1 MKVVLLA
8 GGLGTRIREETELKP
23 KPMIEV
29 GHKPLL
35 WHLMKFYSSFG
46 YNDFVVCAG
55 YKKEVISDWIAN
67 YQIQNSDF
75 TVQLGQEINFLTKL
89 SESDWKITLADT
101 GLETM
106 TGGRIKA
113 IEKYIGNETFMC
125 TYGDGLSDVDILK
138 LLKFHKSHG
147 KYATVTVVKPE
158 SRFGVLDIDEGGSI
172 HTFKEK
178 PQALDWVNG
187 GFFCFEPQVFDYL
200 SENSILEQE
209 PMRKL
214 AEDGQLMAYNHSG
227 FWQPMDTF
235 RELTI
240 LNNQWN
246 SGIAPWKRW

>member
-55 YKKEVISDWIAN
+55 YKKEAISNWIAN

-75 TVQLGQEINFLTKL
+75 TVKLGEEINFLTKL

-106 TGGRIKA
+106 TGGRIKG
-113 IEKYIGNETFMC
+113 IEKYIGNEAFMC
-125 TYGDGLSDVDILK
+125 TYGDGLSEVDIIK
-138 LLKFHKSHG
+138 LLEFHKSHG
-147 KYATVTVVKPE
+147 KIATVTVVKPD
-158 SRFGVLDIDEGGSI
+158 SRFGVLDINENGSVL
-172 HTFKEK
+172 TFKEK
-178 PQALDWVNG
+178 PQTLDWVNG
-187 GFFCFEPQVFDYL
+187 GFFIFEPEVFGYL
-200 SENSILEQE
+200 SENSILEQD

-214 AEDGQLMAYNHSG
+214 AEDGQLMAYRHEG
-227 FWQPMDTF
+227 FWHPMDTY
-235 RELTI
+235 RDLTI
-240 LNNQWN
+240 LEKLWN
-246 SGIAPWKRW
+246 SNNAPWKLW